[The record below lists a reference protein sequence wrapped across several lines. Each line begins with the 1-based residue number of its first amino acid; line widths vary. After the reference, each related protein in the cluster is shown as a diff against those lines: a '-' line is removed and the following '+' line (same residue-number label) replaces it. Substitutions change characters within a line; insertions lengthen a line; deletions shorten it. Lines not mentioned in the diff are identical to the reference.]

1 MHGKAVDGLAAPI
14 DKIQRLKSAV
24 VIQQDRVNTAILYIS
39 GTFSVVI
46 EHRVVV
52 SISIGIRNKI
62 Y

>member
-1 MHGKAVDGLAAPI
+1 MG
-14 DKIQRLKSAV
+14 
-24 VIQQDRVNTAILYIS
+24 DRMIVYRTVSDTAILFIG

>member
-14 DKIQRLKSAV
+14 DKIQRLKSAGV
-24 VIQQDRVNTAILYIS
+24 SQQDRVNTAILYIG

-52 SISIGIRNKI
+52 SISIGIRNKT